1 MAWEW
6 LTDVVD
12 WGADLVGDVGDTVGE
27 WFDWGSD
34 AVEGIDIPFS
44 DELLAPAVSVGSNFI
59 GPLTQQ
65 GTQFPTNTITGMLS
79 NYLGSDMADII
90 GTGTTAY
97 KAYQDYDA
105 YKQQEELYDRLFNVY
120 GQASSA
126 MQPYLDPTQRAQ
138 MQAAEEQRLTGL
150 MTPFVERAAYRGRAS
165 DLSQGVGD
173 SSIADWRDKMRQQQ
187 AAELVQ
193 QHVVPTAASNIQAQ
207 AANLGSLFGTQAD
220 LLKPTVSAG
229 VTKDGTAFPSL
240 GMQYSTAQQQA
251 NPFTNL
257 INLI

>member
-12 WGADLVGDVGDTVGE
+12 WGADLVGDVGD
-27 WFDWGSD
+27 WGSD
-34 AVEGIDIPFS
+34 LLSGGDAWGDVVDVAKGAG
-44 DELLAPAVSVGSNFI
+44 ELLDLYEPTKRQEVTGYNPVTGAPIMKDIDQGWNLGGLFGLGQDIYGSYRQSEGADQLANLYAPLVGI
-59 GPLTQQ
+59 GQ
-65 GTQFPTNTITGMLS
+65 
-79 NYLGSDMADII
+79 
-90 GTGTTAY
+90 
-97 KAYQDYDA
+97 
-105 YKQQEELYDRLFNVY
+105 
-120 GQASSA
+120 QASSA

-193 QHVVPTAASNIQAQ
+193 QHVVPTAASKIQAQ

>member
-79 NYLGSDMADII
+79 NYLGSDMSNIL
-90 GTGTTAY
+90 GTGYGLGDVVGTGLDLWGDYRDADLAEA
-97 KAYQDYDA
+97 KARSYQD
-105 YKQQEELYDRLFNVY
+105 RLNLLNRS
-120 GQASSA
+120 QSA
-126 MQPYLDPTQRAQ
+126 MLPYTDPTQRAQ

-173 SSIADWRDKMRQQQ
+173 SSISDWRDKMRQQQ

-193 QHVVPTAASNIQAQ
+193 QHVVPTAAANVAQ
-207 AANLGSLFGTQAD
+207 AGTNLQNLFTSQASMLTD
-220 LLKPTVSAG
+220 Q
-229 VTKDGTAFPSL
+229 PSL
-240 GMQYSTAQQQA
+240 IQQQAKAQQQTNPWA
-251 NPFTNL
+251 NMFL
-257 INLI
+257 GV